1 MKNSF
6 LRMALGSAVLWA
18 IIWIGIK
25 SAENNGF
32 TTTILWASIGRG
44 LFMGISWALIM
55 KWMSG
60 DPYKHVK
67 LKLESEETVVKEGGA
82 NLIPVNKGEGGK
94 LAVTN
99 RRLLFKGQRYDTK
112 DFQFV
117 IEYDKIESIRT
128 HKSWKLLKNE
138 LHIAMTDGTTFRFAV
153 DHPVQWLSAIEGQ
166 MSSARNMRFENA

>member
-99 RRLLFKGQRYDTK
+99 RRLLFKGQRYDTR

-117 IEYDKIESIRT
+117 IEFDKIESIRI

>member
-1 MKNSF
+1 
-6 LRMALGSAVLWA
+6 
-18 IIWIGIK
+18 
-25 SAENNGF
+25 
-32 TTTILWASIGRG
+32 
-44 LFMGISWALIM
+44 MGITWALIM

-67 LKLESEETVVKEGGA
+67 LKLELDEIVVKEGGA
-82 NLIPVNKGEGGK
+82 NLMTGMQGEGGK

-99 RRLLFKGQRYDTK
+99 RRILFKGQRYDTR

-117 IEYDKIESIRT
+117 IEFDKIESIRI

-138 LHIAMTDGTTFRFAV
+138 LQIAMTDCTTYRFAV

-166 MSSARNMRFENA
+166 MASARNIHFENA

>member
-1 MKNSF
+1 
-6 LRMALGSAVLWA
+6 MALGSAVLWA

-60 DPYKHVK
+60 DPYKHVR

-82 NLIPVNKGEGGK
+82 NLMTGNKERVANSPSRINGSCLKDNDMIQGISSS
-94 LAVTN
+94 
-99 RRLLFKGQRYDTK
+99 LLNLTK
-112 DFQFV
+112 SKTSVF
-117 IEYDKIESIRT
+117 INHGSC
-128 HKSWKLLKNE
+128 
-138 LHIAMTDGTTFRFAV
+138 
-153 DHPVQWLSAIEGQ
+153 
-166 MSSARNMRFENA
+166 

>member
-1 MKNSF
+1 MKNNF

-18 IIWIGIK
+18 IVWIGIK

-67 LKLESEETVVKEGGA
+67 LKLESEETVVKEGGT

-99 RRLLFKGQRYDTK
+99 RRLLFKGQRYDTR

-117 IEYDKIESIRT
+117 IEFDKIESIRT

>member
-1 MKNSF
+1 
-6 LRMALGSAVLWA
+6 MALGSAVLWA

-99 RRLLFKGQRYDTK
+99 KRLLFKGQRYDTR

-117 IEYDKIESIRT
+117 IEFDKIESIRT
-128 HKSWKLLKNE
+128 HKSWKLLKNQ

>member
-1 MKNSF
+1 
-6 LRMALGSAVLWA
+6 MALGSAVLWA

-99 RRLLFKGQRYDTK
+99 RRLLFKGQRYDTR

-117 IEYDKIESIRT
+117 IEFDKIESIRT

>member
-1 MKNSF
+1 
-6 LRMALGSAVLWA
+6 MALGSAVLWA

-99 RRLLFKGQRYDTK
+99 RRLLFKGQRYDTR

-117 IEYDKIESIRT
+117 IEFDKIESIRT
-128 HKSWKLLKNE
+128 HKPWKLLKNE

>member
-99 RRLLFKGQRYDTK
+99 RRLLFKGQRYDTR

-117 IEYDKIESIRT
+117 IEFDKIESIRT

>member
-1 MKNSF
+1 
-6 LRMALGSAVLWA
+6 
-18 IIWIGIK
+18 
-25 SAENNGF
+25 
-32 TTTILWASIGRG
+32 
-44 LFMGISWALIM
+44 MGITWALIM

-67 LKLESEETVVKEGGA
+67 LKLELDEIVVKEGGA
-82 NLIPVNKGEGGK
+82 NLMTGMQGEGGK

-99 RRLLFKGQRYDTK
+99 RRILFKGERYDTR

-117 IEYDKIESIRT
+117 IEFDKIESIRI

-138 LHIAMTDGTTFRFAV
+138 LQIAMTDCTTYRFAV

-166 MSSARNMRFENA
+166 MASARNIHFENA

>member
-99 RRLLFKGQRYDTK
+99 RRLLFKGQRYDTR

-117 IEYDKIESIRT
+117 IEFDKIESIRT

-138 LHIAMTDGTTFRFAV
+138 LHIAMIDGTTFRFAV

>member
-82 NLIPVNKGEGGK
+82 NLMTVNKGEGGK

-99 RRLLFKGQRYDTK
+99 RRLLFKGQRYDTR

-117 IEYDKIESIRT
+117 IEFDKIESIRT

-166 MSSARNMRFENA
+166 MSSARNMHLENA

>member
-1 MKNSF
+1 
-6 LRMALGSAVLWA
+6 MALGSAVLWA

-82 NLIPVNKGEGGK
+82 NLIPVNK
-94 LAVTN
+94 
-99 RRLLFKGQRYDTK
+99 
-112 DFQFV
+112 
-117 IEYDKIESIRT
+117 
-128 HKSWKLLKNE
+128 LLKNE
-138 LHIAMTDGTTFRFAV
+138 LHIAMTDGITFRFAV

>member
-1 MKNSF
+1 MKNNF
-6 LRMALGSAVLWA
+6 LIIAFVSGIFWA
-18 IIWIGIK
+18 ISWIGIK

-32 TTTILWASIGRG
+32 TIEILWSSALQG
-44 LFMGISWALIM
+44 LFMGIFWAISM
-55 KWMSG
+55 KVLSG
-60 DPYKHVK
+60 DPYKHVR
-67 LKLESEETVVKEGGA
+67 LKLETDETVMKEGGA
-82 NLIPVNKGEGGK
+82 NLMAGNKGEGGK

-99 RRLLFKGQRYDTK
+99 KRLLFKGQRYDTR

-117 IEYDKIESIRT
+117 IEFDKIENIRI

-138 LHIAMTDGTTFRFAV
+138 MQIAMTDGNNYRFAV

>member
-67 LKLESEETVVKEGGA
+67 LKLESEETVVKEGGS
-82 NLIPVNKGEGGK
+82 NLMTGNKGEGGK
-94 LAVTN
+94 LAVTS
-99 RRLLFKGQRYDTK
+99 RRLLFKGQRYDTR

-117 IEYDKIESIRT
+117 IEFDKIENIRI

-138 LHIAMTDGTTFRFAV
+138 LHITMLDATKHRFAV
-153 DHPVQWLSAIEGQ
+153 DNPDQWLNAIEGQ
-166 MSSARNMRFENA
+166 ISSARNMHLENA

>member
-1 MKNSF
+1 
-6 LRMALGSAVLWA
+6 MALGSAVLWA
-18 IIWIGIK
+18 IVWIGIK

-44 LFMGISWALIM
+44 LFMGITWALIM

-99 RRLLFKGQRYDTK
+99 RRLLFKGQRYDTR

-117 IEYDKIESIRT
+117 IEFDKIESIRT

-138 LHIAMTDGTTFRFAV
+138 LHITMLDATKHRFAV
-153 DHPVQWLSAIEGQ
+153 DNPDQWLNAIEGHI
-166 MSSARNMRFENA
+166 SSARNMHLENA

>member
-1 MKNSF
+1 MKNNF
-6 LRMALGSAVLWA
+6 LKLALVFAVVWT
-18 IIWIGIK
+18 ICWVGIK

-94 LAVTN
+94 HAVTN
-99 RRLLFKGQRYDTK
+99 RRLLFKGQRYDTR

-117 IEYDKIESIRT
+117 IEFDKIESIRT

>member
-1 MKNSF
+1 MKNNF

-18 IIWIGIK
+18 IVWIGIK

-67 LKLESEETVVKEGGA
+67 LKLEADETVVKEGGA

-94 LAVTN
+94 LAITN
-99 RRLLFKGQRYDTK
+99 KRLLFKGQRYDTR
-112 DFQFV
+112 DFQMV
-117 IEYDKIESIRT
+117 IEYDKIENIRI

-138 LHIAMTDGTTFRFAV
+138 LHITMLDATKHRFAV
-153 DHPVQWLSAIEGQ
+153 DNPDQWLNAIEGHI
-166 MSSARNMRFENA
+166 SSARNMHLENA